1 MATLTKKEVSWVEQQ
16 IQFYFDR
23 LDRYENMENKL
34 REEGNNERADKYAES
49 YRDARSRL
57 DGVYDI
63 VLALGYVWGFD
74 ENDKVHLS
82 KRE

>member
-23 LDRYENMENKL
+23 LNRYKNIENKL
-34 REEGNNERADKYAES
+34 REEENNERAEKYAEC

-63 VLALGYVWGFD
+63 ISALGYVWGFD